1 MVAVGVHIDIMNA
14 AATTPTASTLVTCT
28 KCGGSRRFRV
38 SSINTGKTFSLG
50 SCFECE
56 GTGKITAAKR
66 ETSQWTRARMGGCNY
81 TANIVIMAAR
91 DGNDER
97 AEFYM
102 RALVKDLF
110 LLGTTHARMVL
121 GTLAA
126 GEWTDD
132 NAYSHEDTRGR
143 IPMDQAAAL
152 RARVIE
158 LGRAAKA

>member
-1 MVAVGVHIDIMNA
+1 MNA
-14 AATTPTASTLVTCT
+14 ATETPTASTLVTCT
-28 KCGGSRRFRV
+28 KCCGSRRFRV

-66 ETSQWTRARMGGCNY
+66 ETSKWTRSLAGRCEY
-81 TANIVIMAAR
+81 TANIVLLAAR
-91 DGNDER
+91 DGLEDR

-102 RALVKDLF
+102 NALVKDLF

-143 IPMDQAAAL
+143 IPADQAAAL

>member
-1 MVAVGVHIDIMNA
+1 MP
-14 AATTPTASTLVTCT
+14 AATETCPAASTLVTCT

-38 SSINTGKTFSLG
+38 CSVNTGKVFDNG
-50 SCFECE
+50 ECYECE

-66 ETSQWTRARMGGCNY
+66 ETSKWTRSLAGRCEY
-81 TANIVIMAAR
+81 TANIVLLAAR
-91 DGNDER
+91 DGLEDR

-102 RALVKDLF
+102 NAMLEDLF
-110 LLGTTHARMVL
+110 LMGTTAARRVL
-121 GTLAA
+121 ATLAA

-143 IPMDQAAAL
+143 IPADQAAAL